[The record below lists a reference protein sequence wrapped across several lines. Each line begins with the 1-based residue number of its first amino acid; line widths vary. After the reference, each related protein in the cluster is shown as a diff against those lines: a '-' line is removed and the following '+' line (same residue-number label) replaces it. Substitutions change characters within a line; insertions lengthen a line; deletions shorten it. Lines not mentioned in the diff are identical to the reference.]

1 MTTSATTPAAP
12 APPVYGPAADVVIA
26 WATAAGGTVGV
37 TPDGALCMVLPPL
50 PECPALW
57 ALRKVAAEEGVPL
70 VDAPGAGGRA

>member
-1 MTTSATTPAAP
+1 
-12 APPVYGPAADVVIA
+12 
-26 WATAAGGTVGV
+26 VGV